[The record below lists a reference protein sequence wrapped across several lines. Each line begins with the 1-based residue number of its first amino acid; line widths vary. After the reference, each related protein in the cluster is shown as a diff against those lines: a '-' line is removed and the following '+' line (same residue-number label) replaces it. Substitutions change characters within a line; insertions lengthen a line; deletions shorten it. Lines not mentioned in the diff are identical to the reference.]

1 MISKKRAV
9 IIAVLLVL
17 VTSAST
23 FVFSNMIQISLK
35 DKVIITQSEYNDLAS
50 VYRKYSKNILL
61 EDIVKEY
68 YLRDVDE
75 DVLLEGQ
82 LKGLFSAIEDPYS
95 VYMTKDE
102 FKSFMEH
109 TKGVFGGIGVY
120 VAPGDDN
127 LITVVSPIEDTPGER
142 AGIKPGDKIIKVD
155 GREFTADKMDEA
167 VKHMKGEPGTEV
179 LLTIMR
185 KDLEGNS
192 QIFDKNIKREEIRI
206 KSVKSNML
214 KDNIGY
220 IRIISFDDFTYND
233 FMAHL
238 KELQNKGMK
247 GLVLDLRNNPGGLLD
262 ISAKIAD
269 ELMGEGTIVYTETKK
284 KEREYLKSDKN
295 KLGIPLTVLVN
306 EGSASASEILSG
318 ALQDTKEGTI
328 IGTTTFGKGV
338 VQRIKELS
346 DGSGFKI
353 TVSEYFTPNGRN
365 IQGIGIE
372 PDIIVEIPKDV
383 EQIGVENIEEDTQL
397 QKAIEVVK
405 EKINK

>member
-383 EQIGVENIEEDTQL
+383 EQIGVENLEEDTQL